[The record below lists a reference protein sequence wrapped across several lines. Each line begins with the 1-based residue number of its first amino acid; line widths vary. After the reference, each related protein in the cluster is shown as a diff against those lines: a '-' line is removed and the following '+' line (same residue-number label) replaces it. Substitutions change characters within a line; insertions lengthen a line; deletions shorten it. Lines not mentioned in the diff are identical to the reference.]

1 MELTCKKFLQVG
13 SFFVFGGI
21 ALTEYESVMELLP
34 SDGLHGRR
42 KIYTDKP
49 VITAENVVEV
59 VNNALSVH
67 AMNRREI
74 QYLYDYYRG
83 KQDVRC
89 KVKQIRPEIN
99 NKITV
104 NRANEIVNFKVSY
117 LLGDPLQY
125 VSRGSD
131 ETISA
136 QINLLNE
143 YMYSEDKA
151 SKDKEVAEW
160 AHICGVGV
168 RMVLPDKQG
177 EEDGSPA
184 CIYTLDPR
192 NAFVIYYS
200 GIGNKPLA
208 GVIQEKDEHG
218 NTRYGVYTKDRYYA
232 VQNDSI
238 VNIPDEK
245 YADGLPG
252 APHALGSVPIIEYV
266 HNEARMGAFEIVL
279 PLLNAINALESDRLD
294 DIDQFVQSILV
305 FENCEIDNEKME
317 QLKQNLGLMIKSIGE
332 NKSQVY
338 RVDGELSQAGAQT
351 LVDNF
356 DTAVLEI
363 TGMPNRNGGSST
375 SDTGA
380 ATIMRDGWYDAE
392 ARAKD
397 TEIHFSRS
405 DREALRV
412 ALRIYRETGDIDLK
426 LSDIGL
432 KFTRRNYADIQSKA
446 QVLAELLNNSKVHPK
461 LAFQSCGL
469 FVDAEEAY
477 RISMQW
483 YEEQQNKMERT
494 LREEI
499 NEEENSSTIQVGR
512 SSNQT
517 VEYESN

>member
-1 MELTCKKFLQVG
+1 M
-13 SFFVFGGI
+13 
-21 ALTEYESVMELLP
+21 TEYESVLNILP
-34 SDGLHGRR
+34 DDGLHGRR

-49 VITAENVVEV
+49 VITADNVVEV
-59 VNNALSVH
+59 VGKALAVH

-131 ETISA
+131 ENISE

-177 EEDGSPA
+177 EEDGSPV

-192 NAFVIYYS
+192 EAFNIYYS
-200 GIGNKPLA
+200 GVGNKRLA
-208 GVIQEKDEHG
+208 GVIREKDEDG
-218 NTRYGVYTKDRYYA
+218 NDRHVVYTKDRYY
-232 VQNDSI
+232 VIQNDAI
-238 VNIPDEK
+238 VNLPDEK
-245 YADGLPG
+245 YMDGLPG

-279 PLLNAINALESDRLD
+279 PILNAINALESDRLD
-294 DIDQFVQSILV
+294 DIEQFVQSILV
-305 FENCEIDNEKME
+305 FINCELTKE
-317 QLKQNLGLMIKSIGE
+317 QSESLRQNLGLMIKSDPS
-332 NKSQVY
+332 NPADVK
-338 RVDGELSQAGAQT
+338 RVEGQLSQDGAQT
-351 LVDNF
+351 LVDDLY
-356 DTAVLEI
+356 DTVLTI

-380 ATIMRDGWYDAE
+380 ATIMRDGWQAAE

-397 TEIHFSRS
+397 TELLFGRS
-405 DREALRV
+405 EREFLRV

-461 LAFQSCGL
+461 LAFQCSGL
-469 FVDAEEAY
+469 FTDSEEAF
-477 RISMQW
+477 RISMEW

-494 LREEI
+494 LREEA
-499 NEEENSSTIQVGR
+499 NADGDF
-512 SSNQT
+512 
-517 VEYESN
+517 